1 MSVEDVRV
9 QIRRLLE
16 EKLGVDEATY
26 LMDRPAGGW
35 SDLVTWSAL
44 DARLDALEARIGSRF
59 SEVGARFS
67 EVGARFSEVGAR
79 FSEVG
84 ARFTKLEARMDAF
97 DEKLVALESRLMA
110 QIERR
115 FRVQTAWLVVAL
127 GVFAGILKA

>member
-79 FSEVG
+79 F
-84 ARFTKLEARMDAF
+84 TKLEARMDAF